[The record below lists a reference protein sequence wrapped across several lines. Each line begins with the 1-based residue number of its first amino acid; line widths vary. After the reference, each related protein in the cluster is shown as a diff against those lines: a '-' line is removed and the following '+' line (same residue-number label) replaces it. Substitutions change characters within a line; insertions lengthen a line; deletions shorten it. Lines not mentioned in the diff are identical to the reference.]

1 MPVESPT
8 YAPVESPAFSEGLGS
23 LLEESGV
30 FDEILAVAKAS
41 GCDTA
46 CLNSGSADA
55 SATVF
60 LPVDGWLEKLDPQLG
75 LYLGADTVWAQA
87 LRMSVA
93 LYAAIP
99 GTVYSADLN
108 ANSPN
113 QTNLTTWLGEP
124 MVFSEGEVSTGNSSS
139 VIINGG
145 AAEIVLP
152 DVAGEENATLVVQG
166 TSALLLPPSFP
177 NETVHEIASGLS
189 TAFFAALYAAN
200 LSHTFNQ
207 TESITA
213 FTLFVP
219 TNEAFAAQLAAW
231 NTTLDKFTSDE
242 ELNLLLE
249 QLMQLH
255 WVANAAIS
263 TAGLALWPLIW
274 TAGGLVPSS
283 LVLDHL
289 TSADLAGLDGLVNSL
304 DTVIVTAW
312 LNESITLRLSELAVQ

>member
-1 MPVESPT
+1 M
-8 YAPVESPAFSEGLGS
+8 
-23 LLEESGV
+23 
-30 FDEILAVAKAS
+30 
-41 GCDTA
+41 
-46 CLNSGSADA
+46 
-55 SATVF
+55 
-60 LPVDGWLEKLDPQLG
+60 
-75 LYLGADTVWAQA
+75 
-87 LRMSVA
+87 
-93 LYAAIP
+93 
-99 GTVYSADLN
+99 
-108 ANSPN
+108 
-113 QTNLTTWLGEP
+113 
-124 MVFSEGEVSTGNSSS
+124 STGNSSS

-145 AAEIVLP
+145 AAKIALP
-152 DVAGEENATLVVQG
+152 DVADEENATLVVQG

-200 LSHTFNQ
+200 LSDTFNQ

-219 TNEAFAAQLAAW
+219 MNDAFAAQLAAW

-242 ELNLLLE
+242 KLNLLLE

-283 LVLDHL
+283 LVLDYL
-289 TSADLAGLDGLVNSL
+289 ASADLAGLDGLVNSL
-304 DTVIVTAW
+304 DKVIVTAW
-312 LNESITLRLSELAVQ
+312 LNASITLRLSELAVQ